1 MKRVFLDHRQIIV
14 ICNKEN
20 LDLNG
25 GQHMEFIRITN
36 INDPLFAKLHTL
48 LGEIFPPEEV
58 LEFELWKEPL
68 EDPGIRVFVAV
79 HEGEVVGATEY
90 RYYPGWSIAMTDFTI
105 IGKPGLSIGRFL
117 AQQRQMDL
125 NRLAEESGEVL
136 IGGFAEIYNPYM
148 TNAEFDFGGVMPMNP
163 YVRREVL
170 SHLGY
175 KRIDFP
181 YVHPSWKNDGEAVS
195 GLDFC
200 FMPTDETL
208 NEIPSSLVAEFLK
221 TYYSVLSNKPQ
232 QWLDMI
238 GKLEAQEKLK
248 LLPL

>member
-1 MKRVFLDHRQIIV
+1 
-14 ICNKEN
+14 
-20 LDLNG
+20 
-25 GQHMEFIRITN
+25 MEFIRITN

-48 LGEIFPPEEV
+48 LGQVFPPEEV

-68 EDPGIRVFVAV
+68 EDPSIRVFVAV
-79 HEGEVVGATEY
+79 HEEEVVGATEY

-117 AQQRQMDL
+117 AQERQKDL
-125 NRLAEESGEVL
+125 LRLAEEHGEVL
-136 IGGFAEIYNPYM
+136 KGGFAEIYNPYM
-148 TNAEFDFGGVMPMNP
+148 MKEGFDFGGVMPMNP
-163 YVRREVL
+163 FVRREVL

-181 YVHPSWKNDGEAVS
+181 YVHPSWKNDGEAVE

-208 NEIPSSLVAEFLK
+208 SEIQSSLVVAFLK
-221 TYYSVLSNKPQ
+221 NYYSVLPNKPQ
-232 QWLDMI
+232 KWLEMI
-238 GKLEAQEKLK
+238 ENLEKQETLN